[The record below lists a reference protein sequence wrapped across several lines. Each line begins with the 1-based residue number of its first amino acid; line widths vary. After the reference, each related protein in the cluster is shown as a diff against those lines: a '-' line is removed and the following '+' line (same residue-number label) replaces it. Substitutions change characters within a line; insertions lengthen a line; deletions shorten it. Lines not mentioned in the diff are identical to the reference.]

1 VKGGKCREVFEAW
14 EKDGL
19 CKIEEWTQ
27 CFRSNQLIC
36 DHADEIFPMYAKTTS
51 KFFDT
56 SGHDGVFKLKP
67 SETLEYFNRYAP
79 VVLRYQINSNTM
91 NLPAFNIGVTKGKTF
106 DRVIIFPTEPFL
118 KYLVSGN
125 LSELAE
131 KSKSSLYV
139 AITRARYS
147 VAYVV
152 ANSKT
157 YEKINIPSLSD

>member
-1 VKGGKCREVFEAW
+1 
-14 EKDGL
+14 
-19 CKIEEWTQ
+19 
-27 CFRSNQLIC
+27 
-36 DHADEIFPMYAKTTS
+36 
-51 KFFDT
+51 
-56 SGHDGVFKLKP
+56 
-67 SETLEYFNRYAP
+67 
-79 VVLRYQINSNTM
+79 M